1 MNTYYIDCNKSNSID
16 KDNEDNSEFTTQ
28 LKRDINLTPNSTISI
43 QSSFINQQGIT
54 GDSIEVEE
62 DITETIKF
70 FYYKT
75 DTTNHIPSFENDA
88 LKDAYYVSNFSKGS
102 AATDSRRNVMDLT
115 ATNAPDATALS
126 QIELIN
132 AVGATEQPMILCDLT
147 HGGATSLIAP
157 RVGTINL
164 KIKKGVYG
172 ITQIADLITQQMNN
186 TKDLNGN
193 EVNPI
198 QKKIVD
204 GTYSSQGLTPLG
216 NSTLTTIGIPL
227 STYEGNL
234 PNVFQ
239 PTDEEYVFIDAY
251 NFNDL
256 VDERIGFND
265 GRGLLFSDG
274 AGNGKAYTSFLDYFK
289 HTNNPASSTEYDPL
303 LFQRYIGTT
312 DFTLDYTGSG
322 FSLNNL
328 HTPYTIPSHDTSYNP
343 QALKGK
349 QGCFFRRLNQDIRTI
364 ITNGI
369 TNLSSEE
376 RLISSIS
383 NPIS

>member
-1 MNTYYIDCNKSNSID
+1 
-16 KDNEDNSEFTTQ
+16 TQ

-198 QKKIVD
+198 QKK
-204 GTYSSQGLTPLG
+204 
-216 NSTLTTIGIPL
+216 
-227 STYEGNL
+227 
-234 PNVFQ
+234 
-239 PTDEEYVFIDAY
+239 
-251 NFNDL
+251 
-256 VDERIGFND
+256 
-265 GRGLLFSDG
+265 
-274 AGNGKAYTSFLDYFK
+274 
-289 HTNNPASSTEYDPL
+289 
-303 LFQRYIGTT
+303 
-312 DFTLDYTGSG
+312 
-322 FSLNNL
+322 
-328 HTPYTIPSHDTSYNP
+328 
-343 QALKGK
+343 
-349 QGCFFRRLNQDIRTI
+349 
-364 ITNGI
+364 
-369 TNLSSEE
+369 
-376 RLISSIS
+376 
-383 NPIS
+383 